1 MNKKKKKKGE
11 EEEKLCKCST
21 LFCAFLWLF
30 ETS

>member
-1 MNKKKKKKGE
+1 MNKKKKKGK

-21 LFCAFLWLF
+21 FFCAFLWLF